1 MWEKIKSFSNNRFYR
16 NVFTLMTGTSIA
28 QAFPILFSPLLSRL
42 YTPEAFG
49 TFALFLSLATSL
61 SVISTGRYE
70 LAILLP
76 REEKEARHVALLAGG
91 MVVGFSGVILFL
103 LDLGR
108 NSIVS
113 ILKNPEIGYWLPW
126 VSFSILC
133 LGFYQTLNYWANR
146 RHLYSQIAIARVIQS
161 GVMVG
166 MALIW
171 GFFRPGSKG
180 LILGSILGQ
189 MLGVVYFVKVSM
201 DFSQDLTSFKISE
214 LFQEA
219 KRYIKFPTLNAL
231 HALVDILQLNGIVF
245 LISSFFGKTTLGYYS
260 LTMRALRSP
269 VSLIGTSIA
278 QVFYQRSSQAYGQGK
293 AFYPLVQKTIRRL
306 FFFGAPIFILLY
318 LTAPSLFAI
327 VFGNAWREAGVYA
340 KLLSPWLFLNFVY
353 SPVSQVPLIL
363 NKQGT
368 NLLFGLGYNAL
379 IIGLV
384 LIGYRSHNIRW
395 AFTLM
400 GVVLSLY
407 LALMLLWVLLIS
419 KRETQKNDH

>member
-1 MWEKIKSFSNNRFYR
+1 MWEKLKSFSSNRFYR

-28 QAFPILFSPLLSRL
+28 QVLPILFSPLLSRL

-70 LAILLP
+70 LAILLS

-91 MVVGFSGVILFL
+91 MVLVFSGVILVFL
-103 LDLGR
+103 ELWKA
-108 NSIVS
+108 SIAS
-113 ILKNPEIGYWLPW
+113 ILKNIEIGHWLPW
-126 VSFSILC
+126 VSLSILC
-133 LGFYQTLNYWANR
+133 LGFFQIFNYWANR
-146 RHLYSQIAIARVIQS
+146 RHLYSQMAIARVVQS

-166 MALIW
+166 VAILLGIFW
-171 GFFRPGSKG
+171 PGPKG
-180 LILGSILGQ
+180 LILGSLLGQ
-189 MLGVVYFVKVSM
+189 MFGVLYFAKVSL
-201 DFSQDLTSFKISE
+201 DFSQDFASFKISE
-214 LFQEA
+214 IFFQA

-231 HALVDILQLNGIVF
+231 HALVDMLQLNGIVF
-245 LISSFFGKTTLGYYS
+245 LISSFFGKTVLGHYS

-269 VSLIGTSIA
+269 VSLLGTSIA

-293 AFYPLVQKTIRRL
+293 ALYPLVQKTVQRL
-306 FFFGAPIFILLY
+306 FLLGFP
-318 LTAPSLFAI
+318 LFLFLFLAAPSLFAM
-327 VFGNAWREAGVYA
+327 VFGSAWREAVVYA
-340 KLLSPWLFLNFVY
+340 KLLSPWLFVNFIY

-379 IIGLV
+379 IVVLLLV
-384 LIGYRSHNIRW
+384 GYRHHNIRL

-407 LALMLLWVLLIS
+407 LMVMLFWVLFIS
-419 KRETQKNDH
+419 RRVASK